1 MDVKTLKTIKHSA
14 LKSTMIAMGLMI
26 LIHPIGYAQLDHKGL
41 NILDKAESVLGESFN
56 LPESQWFGRDK
67 TSANA
72 DIDDYLDDLIERLE
86 LPALVS
92 LRKNYFKVEKKIG
105 EERRTLRELR
115 EKRLFAVSEES
126 SAIMKYTPDTLKTWT
141 ASTRADFDQLIVAH
155 EKNLEELEIS
165 LFELRT
171 AMSDELATAGVKLDP
186 EQLDFLYTTVT
197 GEDTIR
203 AIMLFNS
210 ATTVSKQLQ
219 HLMET
224 NSQDFDAVK
233 RYYGMATIL
242 HRMVVKIQ
250 QDFIYKL
257 EDVYMVQLESY
268 KAEAKKSLSEAKRLK
283 SGADG
288 DQRVILDKNIEANQ
302 LTLEAIDRY
311 IHYLQDQAKN
321 AKAILKKAEAREAI
335 AMNTYSTVK
344 VSLDV
349 LSLMQDSQRDFQ
361 AFSTMQVPEIAPF
374 DNPEI
379 RKEFLNI
386 TQKLNKS

>member
-1 MDVKTLKTIKHSA
+1 MKQNGLKYSLMTL
-14 LKSTMIAMGLMI
+14 I
-26 LIHPIGYAQLDHKGL
+26 LSVYIGQICAAQLDHKGL
-41 NILDKAESVLGESFN
+41 SILDKAESVLGESFN

-67 TSANA
+67 VSANA
-72 DIDDYLDDLIERLE
+72 DIDDYLDDLIIRLE
-86 LPALVS
+86 LPELVG
-92 LRKNYFKVEKKIG
+92 LRQNYFKVEKRIG
-105 EERRTLRELR
+105 EERKILRDLR
-115 EKRLFAVSEES
+115 EKRLFSVSEEAS
-126 SAIMKYTPDTLKTWT
+126 TLMKYTPTDTLKTWT
-141 ASTRADFDQLIVAH
+141 ASTRADFDQLIEAH
-155 EKNLEELEIS
+155 EKNLLELETS
-165 LFELRT
+165 LLELRSS
-171 AMSDELATAGVKLDP
+171 MSDELAKAGVQLDA

-210 ATTVSKQLQ
+210 ATAVSKQLQ

-224 NSQDFDAVK
+224 NAQDFDAVK

-250 QDFIYKL
+250 ENFIYKL
-257 EDVYMVQLESY
+257 EKVYMVQLDSY
-268 KAEAKKSLSEAKRLK
+268 KIEARKSLEDAKRLK
-283 SGADG
+283 TTADKE
-288 DQRVILDKNIEANQ
+288 QRKILDKNIEANQ
-302 LTLEAIDRY
+302 LALEAIDRY
-311 IHYLQDQAKN
+311 MKYLQDQAKN
-321 AKAILKKAEAREAI
+321 AQAILKKAQSREAI

-361 AFSTMQVPEIAPF
+361 AFSSMQVPEIVPF

-386 TQKLNKS
+386 TQKLNQS

>member
-1 MDVKTLKTIKHSA
+1 MTL
-14 LKSTMIAMGLMI
+14 I
-26 LIHPIGYAQLDHKGL
+26 LSVYIGQICAAQLDHKGL
-41 NILDKAESVLGESFN
+41 SILDKAESVLGESFN

-67 TSANA
+67 VSANA
-72 DIDDYLDDLIERLE
+72 DIDDYLDDLIIRLE
-86 LPALVS
+86 LPELVG
-92 LRKNYFKVEKKIG
+92 LRQNYFKVEKRIG
-105 EERRTLRELR
+105 EERKILRDLR
-115 EKRLFAVSEES
+115 EKRLFSVSEEAS
-126 SAIMKYTPDTLKTWT
+126 TLMKYTPTDTLKTWT
-141 ASTRADFDQLIVAH
+141 ASTRADFDQLIEAH
-155 EKNLEELEIS
+155 EKNLLELETS
-165 LFELRT
+165 LLELRSS
-171 AMSDELATAGVKLDP
+171 MSDELAKAGVQLDA

-210 ATTVSKQLQ
+210 ATAVSKQLQ

-224 NSQDFDAVK
+224 NAQDFDAVK

-250 QDFIYKL
+250 ENFIYKL
-257 EDVYMVQLESY
+257 EKVYMVQLDSY
-268 KAEAKKSLSEAKRLK
+268 KIEARKSLEDAKRLK
-283 SGADG
+283 TTADKE
-288 DQRVILDKNIEANQ
+288 QRKILDKNIEANQ
-302 LTLEAIDRY
+302 LALEAIDRY
-311 IHYLQDQAKN
+311 MKYLQDQAKN
-321 AKAILKKAEAREAI
+321 AQAILKKAQSREAI

-361 AFSTMQVPEIAPF
+361 AFSSMQVPEIVPF

-386 TQKLNKS
+386 TQKLNQS